1 MGKLKQLAGQTFIY
15 GLSSIVGRILN
26 YFLVPLYTHCF
37 PSEEYGV
44 VVEMYTYVTFLLI
57 ILTYGMETG
66 FFNFS
71 KSENNPELVFTT
83 SITSLFTTSS
93 LFILLG
99 LWFAPN
105 VAHYLGYDNH
115 VDFVSYVVIILGL
128 DALTSIP
135 FARLRQQNKVLKF
148 AVFKLI
154 GIFVNI
160 GLNLFFILWLPK
172 LAQNYEI
179 FASIYS
185 KDFGVGYVFVANL
198 VSSVLTL
205 LLFVPDFLKVKY
217 SFDGKLLRR
226 MLIYSLPLVV
236 SGLAGMIN
244 DFFDRIAIKFFY
256 TVPDGVED
264 ANKFILSEM
273 GIYGANA
280 KIAVLMTLFVQCFR
294 YAADPFFFS
303 QKGSKD
309 FNQLFANVN
318 KYLILF
324 GLFIFLGI
332 MGYMDIVKHFIA
344 ASYWDGLN
352 VVPLLLIGH
361 WLVGMVYLQSFWYKL
376 DNKTVYGIY
385 IFLVGSVLTIV
396 LDYLLVPRMG
406 YIACAWTN
414 AISSFVMLVITFV
427 WGRKY
432 LPCDYDFRNII
443 IFFTLAC
450 LSYFVI
456 TLVEDFDFWI
466 KLSINTLIIIA
477 FASIVIKVENL
488 WQPLKNFANKLL
500 KR

>member
-1 MGKLKQLAGQTFIY
+1 
-15 GLSSIVGRILN
+15 
-26 YFLVPLYTHCF
+26 
-37 PSEEYGV
+37 
-44 VVEMYTYVTFLLI
+44 
-57 ILTYGMETG
+57 
-66 FFNFS
+66 
-71 KSENNPELVFTT
+71 
-83 SITSLFTTSS
+83 
-93 LFILLG
+93 LLG

-115 VDFVSYVVIILGL
+115 VDFVSYIVIILGL
-128 DALTSIP
+128 DAITSIP
-135 FARLRQQNKVLKF
+135 FARLRQQNKAIKF
-148 AVFKLI
+148 ALFKLI

-160 GLNLFFILWLPK
+160 GLNLFFILWLPN

-198 VSSVLTL
+198 VSSILTL

-217 SFDGKLLRR
+217 SFDSKLLRR
-226 MLIYSLPLVV
+226 MLVYSLPLVV

-244 DFFDRIAIKFFY
+244 DFFDRVAIKFFY

-309 FNQLFANVN
+309 FNPLFANVN
-318 KYLILF
+318 KYFIIF
-324 GLFIFLGI
+324 GAFIFLGI
-332 MGYMDIVKHFIA
+332 IGYMDIVKHFIA
-344 ASYWDGLN
+344 SSYWDGLN

-361 WLVGMVYLQSFWYKL
+361 WLAGMVYLQSFWYKL
-376 DNKTVYGIY
+376 GGKTVYGIY
-385 IFLVGSVLTIV
+385 IFLIGSVLTII

-406 YIACAWTN
+406 YFACALTN
-414 AISSFVMLVITFV
+414 AISTFVMLCITFV
-427 WGRKY
+427 WGKHY
-432 LPCDYDFRNII
+432 LPCTYDYRNII
-443 IFFTLAC
+443 TLILLAC
-450 LSYFVI
+450 ASYYAMSFTNDLPMVP
-456 TLVEDFDFWI
+456 
-466 KLSINTLIIIA
+466 KLSINSLIIII
-477 FASIVIKVENL
+477 FALIVIKVENL
-488 WQPLKNFANKLL
+488 WQPLKNLANKLL

>member
-71 KSENNPELVFTT
+71 KTETDPDKVFTT
-83 SITSLFTTSS
+83 SATSLFTTSS
-93 LFILLG
+93 LFILFG
-99 LWFAPN
+99 LIFAPN
-105 VAHYLGYDNH
+105 IAHALDYDSH
-115 VDFVSYVVIILGL
+115 VNYVSYIIIILGI
-128 DALTSIP
+128 DAFTSIP
-135 FARLRQQNKVLKF
+135 FARLRQQNKAVKF
-148 AVFKLI
+148 AIYKLI
-154 GIFVNI
+154 NIFVNI

-172 LAQNYEI
+172 LAQNYEF
-179 FASIYS
+179 FAAIYS
-185 KDFGVGYVFVANL
+185 KDFGVGYVFLANL
-198 VSSVLTL
+198 IASALTL
-205 LLFVPDFLKVKY
+205 VIFIPDFLRVKY
-217 SFDGKLLRR
+217 SFDRNLLRR

-264 ANKFILSEM
+264 ASKFILSEM
-273 GIYGANA
+273 GVYGANA

-303 QKGSKD
+303 QKGSPD
-309 FNQLFANVN
+309 FNPLFANVN
-318 KYLILF
+318 KYLMLF
-324 GLFIFLGI
+324 GAFIFLGI
-332 MGYMDIVKHFIA
+332 MGYMDIVRHFIA

-361 WLVGMVYLQSFWYKL
+361 LLVGMVYLQSFWYKL
-376 DNKTVYGIY
+376 DGKTVYGIY
-385 IFLVGSVLTIV
+385 IFLTGSVLTIV

-406 YIACAWTN
+406 YFACALTN

-432 LPCDYDFRNII
+432 LPCEYDFRNIL
-443 IFFTLAC
+443 IFFVLAC
-450 LSYFVI
+450 VSYYLM
-456 TLVEDFDFWI
+456 TLVSGFDFWP
-466 KLSINTLIIIA
+466 KLAINSLIIIV
-477 FASIVIKVENL
+477 FALIVIKVENL

>member
-15 GLSSIVGRILN
+15 GMSSIVGRILN
-26 YFLVPLYTHCF
+26 YFLVPLYTHCY
-37 PSEEYGV
+37 PSEEYGI

-71 KSENNPELVFTT
+71 KTESNPDKVFTT
-83 SITSLFTTSS
+83 SATSLFSTSS
-93 LFILLG
+93 LFILFG
-99 LWFAPN
+99 LLFAPN
-105 VAHYLGYDNH
+105 IAHALDYDNH
-115 VDFVSYVVIILGL
+115 VDYVSYIIIILGV
-128 DALTSIP
+128 DAFTSIP
-135 FARLRQQNKVLKF
+135 FARLRQQNKALKF
-148 AVFKLI
+148 AIYKLI
-154 GIFVNI
+154 NIFVNI

-172 LAQNYEI
+172 LAQNHSF

-185 KDFGVGYVFVANL
+185 EEFGVGYVFLANL
-198 VSSVLTL
+198 IASLLTL
-205 LLFVPDFLKVKY
+205 VMFVPDFLKVKY
-217 SFDGKLLRR
+217 SFDSKLLRR

-256 TVPDGVED
+256 TVPDGVVD

-273 GIYGANA
+273 GVYGANA

-303 QKGSKD
+303 QKGSPD
-309 FNQLFANVN
+309 FNPLFAKVN
-318 KYLILF
+318 KYLMLF
-324 GLFIFLGI
+324 GAFIFLGI
-332 MGYMDIVKHFIA
+332 MGYMDIVRHFIA

-361 WLVGMVYLQSFWYKL
+361 LLVGMVYLQSFWYKL
-376 DNKTVYGIY
+376 DGKTVYGIY
-385 IFLVGSVLTIV
+385 IFLIGSVLTIV
-396 LDYLLVPRMG
+396 LDYLFVPKFG

-414 AISSFVMLVITFV
+414 TISSFVMLVITFL

-432 LPCDYDFRNII
+432 LPCEYDFRNIL
-443 IFFTLAC
+443 IFFVLAC
-450 LSYFVI
+450 ASYYLM
-456 TLVEDFDFWI
+456 TLVSDFGFWQ
-466 KLSINTLIIIA
+466 KLSINSLIIIV
-477 FASIVIKVENL
+477 FALIVIKVEKL